1 MVPPRT
7 RPAEKAALSQWESRK
22 SDERQDDF
30 EGGLVDVL
38 KFTRVIDGLSD
49 AFGFVAKWLVL
60 LACVVSAGN
69 ATIRYLFNYSSNGW
83 LEIQWYMFAGIVFL
97 GAAQTLRLNE
107 HVRVDLLYS
116 AVSDRTRL
124 WIDIVGIILF
134 LLPAMTYLTYM
145 TIPFFLNS
153 WRLQEISSNAGGLI
167 LWPVK
172 AILPLGFL
180 LLLLQGVAE
189 LAKRIAALVGVVALD
204 THYEAP
210 LQ

>member
-1 MVPPRT
+1 MRSEKLPFLNEKT
-7 RPAEKAALSQWESRK
+7 RFAAQGRFK
-22 SDERQDDF
+22 GRA
-30 EGGLVDVL
+30 VDVL

-49 AFGFVAKWLVL
+49 IFGFIAKWLVL
-60 LACVVSAGN
+60 LACLVSAGN

-107 HVRVDLLYS
+107 HVRVDLVYS
-116 AVSDRTRL
+116 AVSDRARL
-124 WIDIVGIILF
+124 WIDIVGIIFF
-134 LLPAMTYLTYM
+134 LLPAMTYLLYLT
-145 TIPFFLNS
+145 TPFFLNS
-153 WRLQEISSNAGGLI
+153 WRLQETSSNAGGLI

-172 AILPLGFL
+172 MILPLGFL
-180 LLLLQGVAE
+180 LLLLQGMAE
-189 LAKRIAALVGVVALD
+189 LAKRIAALAGVVKLD

>member
-1 MVPPRT
+1 M
-7 RPAEKAALSQWESRK
+7 
-22 SDERQDDF
+22 
-30 EGGLVDVL
+30 DVI
-38 KFTRVIDGLSD
+38 KFTRVVDGLSD
-49 AFGFVAKWLVL
+49 IFGFVAKWLVL
-60 LACVVSAGN
+60 LACLISAGN
-69 ATIRYLFNYSSNGW
+69 ATIRYLFNYSSNGL

-124 WIDIVGIILF
+124 WIDIVGITLF
-134 LLPAMTYLTYM
+134 LIPAMAFLLYLT
-145 TIPFFLNS
+145 TPFFLNS
-153 WRLQEISSNAGGLI
+153 WRLQETSSNAGGLI

-172 AILPLGFL
+172 MILPLGFV
-180 LLLLQGVAE
+180 LLLLQGFAE
-189 LAKRIAALVGVVALD
+189 LAKRIAALAGVVKLD

>member
-1 MVPPRT
+1 MTGETVNLLKIT
-7 RPAEKAALSQWESRK
+7 RL
-22 SDERQDDF
+22 
-30 EGGLVDVL
+30 
-38 KFTRVIDGLSD
+38 IDSLSD
-49 AFGFVAKWLVL
+49 VFGYVAKWLVL
-60 LACVVSAGN
+60 LACIVSAGN

-97 GAAQTLRLNE
+97 GAAQTLRMNE

-116 AVSDRTRL
+116 AVTDRARL
-124 WIDIVGIILF
+124 LIDIFGIIIF
-134 LLPAMTYLTYM
+134 LLPAMAYLTYM
-145 TIPFFLNS
+145 TVPFFLNS

-172 AILPLGFL
+172 LILPVGFAL
-180 LLLLQGVAE
+180 LFLQGAAE
-189 LAKRIAALVGVVALD
+189 LAKRVAALAGVVKID

>member
-1 MVPPRT
+1 M
-7 RPAEKAALSQWESRK
+7 
-22 SDERQDDF
+22 
-30 EGGLVDVL
+30 DVI

-49 AFGFVAKWLVL
+49 IFGLVAKWLVL
-60 LACVVSAGN
+60 LACLISAGN

-107 HVRVDLLYS
+107 HVRVDLVYS

-124 WIDIVGIILF
+124 WIDIIGIILF
-134 LLPAMTYLTYM
+134 LLPAMAFLLYLT
-145 TIPFFLNS
+145 TPFFLNS
-153 WRLQEISSNAGGLI
+153 WRLQETSSNAGGLI

-172 AILPLGFL
+172 MILPLGFL
-180 LLLLQGVAE
+180 LLLLQGLAE
-189 LAKRIAALVGVVALD
+189 LAKRIAALAGVVKLD